1 VALLVGDLGGDRD
14 GFSGFR
20 LGSPIRLTLEA
31 AIVPQAHLFPQC
43 ATLEDDVG
51 NSVGGIPVQ
60 YYREVRLLPR
70 LVLGVFTR
78 LGCPIDAGIGA
89 TLTYAV
95 PIRKSLA
102 FVLSGGMYT
111 APAQAPLF
119 GGWGQALGRGLLG
132 QPSSIS
138 GAARADIAFT
148 PPDGRTLSVGIES
161 LGTQVR
167 GFRFA
172 GGF

>member
-111 APAQAPLF
+111 APAQA
-119 GGWGQALGRGLLG
+119 LGRGLLG